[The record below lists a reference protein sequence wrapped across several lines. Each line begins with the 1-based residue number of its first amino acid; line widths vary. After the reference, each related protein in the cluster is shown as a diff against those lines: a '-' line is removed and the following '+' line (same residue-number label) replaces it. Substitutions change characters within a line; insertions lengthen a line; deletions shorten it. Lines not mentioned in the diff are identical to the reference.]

1 MASDP
6 GLLAEGTGM
15 KGTDRF
21 LIAVVAGSLVL
32 VVALLALVLARSGPG
47 AYRTDDTPEAVIQN
61 YLLACQREDTA
72 RAYGTLSPD
81 LPGYPANLDVY
92 ARNLTTRY
100 RSRTDTSVV
109 LTVLSSSTLGN
120 REFLRVRETAYSTA
134 GPFSQSEDTNEYMIT
149 LRRHTDGWKI
159 LAVEGVQGYP
169 IALCWMACW
178 QAAEG
183 CR

>member
-1 MASDP
+1 
-6 GLLAEGTGM
+6 M

-21 LIAVVAGSLVL
+21 LIAVVVGSLVL
-32 VVALLALVLARSGPG
+32 VVALMALVLARSGPD
-47 AYRTDDTPEAVIQN
+47 AYLTEDTPEAVIQN
-61 YLLACQREDTA
+61 YVLACQRDDTA
-72 RAYGTLSPD
+72 RAYGTLSSD
-81 LPGYPANLDVY
+81 LPGYPANLNAY
-92 ARNLTTRY
+92 ERNLRSRY
-100 RSRTDTSVV
+100 RSRADTSVV

-120 REFLRVRETAYSTA
+120 REFLRVRETVYSTA
-134 GPFSQSEDTNEYMIT
+134 GPFGQSEYTNEYTIT